1 MKISVFLLLGALV
14 FFNMNTHAQITRE
27 LQDAIN
33 SVPFAKF
40 DYPANRDR
48 NDRPEVASP
57 QAFVFAYYR
66 LPYAINLKP
75 VYNDALGSYV
85 EKVLIDFESVDI
97 SASAEKRMIQNA
109 LIQLQEL
116 MDQQVQVARMAGFND
131 YFNFSSSYISQF
143 FSNGRAVIAI
153 RELMSSQDLFNK
165 LAKRAR
171 SL

>member
-1 MKISVFLLLGALV
+1 MKPLVYVIVILGVL
-14 FFNMNTHAQITRE
+14 FCQTSYAQITRE

-48 NDRPEVASP
+48 NTRPDVASP
-57 QAFVFAYYR
+57 QAFAFAYYR

-75 VYNDALGSYV
+75 VYNEAIGGYV
-85 EKVLIDFESVDI
+85 EKVLIDFDSVRL
-97 SASAEKRMIQNA
+97 SADAERRMIKNA
-109 LIQLQEL
+109 LMQLQEVI
-116 MDQQVQVARMAGFND
+116 DQQVVTARMTGFAD
-131 YFNFSSSYISQF
+131 YTNFSRSYISQF

-165 LAKRAR
+165 LVGRAR

>member
-1 MKISVFLLLGALV
+1 MKPITYIVVFLGIHFCQASY
-14 FFNMNTHAQITRE
+14 AQITRE

-48 NDRPEVASP
+48 STPPAVASP

-66 LPYAINLKP
+66 LPYAINLEP
-75 VYNDALGSYV
+75 VYNDALGGYV
-85 EKVLIDFESVDI
+85 EKVLLKFKSVDL
-97 SASAEKRMIQNA
+97 SPAAERKMIQNA
-109 LIQLQEL
+109 LLQLQEL
-116 MDQQVQVARMAGFND
+116 IDRQVYTARMAGFAD
-131 YFNFSSSYISQF
+131 YMNFSRSYISQF

-165 LAKRAR
+165 LVKRAK